1 MATRNIVPRATG
13 EGSIGTSSKKW
24 GAGYFDDLT
33 VTGQGSL
40 SDYLPLVGGT
50 MTGTLYFNA
59 SENSNNR
66 IQNNFNNN
74 DGSIAIYGGQGYT
87 NGAYLSVYGK
97 SHSSY
102 AGRFRIA
109 ANDGVNTKFLQGQPD
124 GTLTWDSKNI
134 ITSANIQAG
143 TTASTSVAAGSSEAI
158 AITFSPAFSSA
169 PIVIATVQTT
179 YGGFYASV
187 GSITTSGASIRLNNA
202 SGSTRSVPVGWVA
215 ISL

>member
-13 EGSIGTSSKKW
+13 EGSIGTSAKTW

-40 SDYLPLVGGT
+40 SDYLPLAGGT
-50 MTGTLYFNA
+50 MSGAINFSDATEGKLQNDSVGNA
-59 SENSNNR
+59 SSMR
-66 IQNNFNNN
+66 IF
-74 DGSIAIYGGQGYT
+74 GGQGYT
-87 NGAYLSVYGK
+87 NGAYVAVYGK
-97 SHSSY
+97 NNSSY

-109 ANDGVNTKFLQGQPD
+109 ASDGVNTKILQGQPD
-124 GTLTWDSKNI
+124 GTLTWDSNSLITKN
-134 ITSANIQAG
+134 ANVQAG

-187 GSITTSGASIRLNNA
+187 GSITTSGASIRLNNTSA
-202 SGSTRSVPVGWVA
+202 STRSVPVSWVA
-215 ISL
+215 ISI